1 MPHEAY
7 ECTLSGTLA
16 GQFVQT
22 VFHVDYNN
30 TSSQPPFFAAKDIAE
45 QLSAAG
51 EFVAL
56 FTDGLPGSYFV
67 TSMRVRRVGP
77 TGGPTAIVLAGAMAQ
92 SQGTLATEISSAQVN
107 PLIILIPTIASN
119 KTGRIFMPGV
129 PEDEI
134 ADMVL
139 SPALVTT
146 YQALI
151 AYMVA
156 GTTIAG
162 GAVAFGVMRRATKVV
177 DILDAGYVSPL
188 IGTQRRRL
196 HPI

>member
-7 ECTLSGTLA
+7 ECTLSGILT

-22 VFHVDYNN
+22 VFAVDYNN
-30 TSSQPPFFAAKDIAE
+30 TATQPPFFAAKDIGD

-51 EFVAL
+51 EFIEL
-56 FTDGLPGSYFV
+56 FVNCLPSSYRV
-67 TSMRVRRVGP
+67 TSLRVRRVGP
-77 TGGPTAIVLAGAMAQ
+77 TGGPTAIALAGGMAETTGQ
-92 SQGTLATEISSAQVN
+92 RGPNISAAQVN
-107 PLIILIPTIASN
+107 PLIILIPTVASN

-129 PEDEI
+129 DEDDI
-134 ADMVL
+134 DDMVL
-139 SPALVTT
+139 VAGLVTA

-151 AYMVA
+151 TYMVA

-162 GAVAFGVMRRATKVV
+162 GAIAFGVLRRATKVV
-177 DILDAGYVSPL
+177 DPLDAGYISPL

-196 HPI
+196 KPV